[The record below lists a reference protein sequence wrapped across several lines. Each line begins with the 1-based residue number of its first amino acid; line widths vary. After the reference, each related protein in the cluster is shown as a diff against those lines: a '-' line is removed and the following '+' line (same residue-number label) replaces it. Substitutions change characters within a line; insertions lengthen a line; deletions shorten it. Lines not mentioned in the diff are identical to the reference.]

1 MTRFFERDK
10 RTGHRRPIDPETLGV
25 GVEFSDNPDRPV
37 RTTGGGVLGRIA
49 QRNFDTAYSP
59 REYPEASMDF
69 EPVSQESA
77 GGGGV
82 LGGRRRRGGVRVP
95 SMMVPEVPETQPA
108 PKAETPAM
116 PAAGGE
122 EFKPWDG
129 GGKGG
134 RMPSLPGHEVWKAP
148 EGEEK
153 LGGGKAF
160 GVGARAHTGSAL
172 GAVVGAAALGATV
185 GSVIPVAGTAVGAAL
200 GAIGVGV
207 ATLAGAL
214 GGGWLGG
221 KAQDKI
227 EERMGVKDKWEK
239 ELSLARQQHP
249 YATFSGEIGAE
260 LAGMAA
266 GNWGAGA
273 LRAAR
278 GGKVALDAAKAA
290 ERLTA
295 MAKEGKDVA
304 AARQAIDA
312 YRTAQQNAEAARK
325 ATRAARGAKKIA
337 EEQAKLKAALAAVEA
352 TERAAQEA
360 AAANGFSLVGER
372 AAKALKAGRR
382 LGNATVAGSRM
393 AGEGSPSDYTMPEAD
408 TPCGR
413 LLTESEAGEWARQE
427 NRILGGNGD
436 EWWNGLAAGVRDP
449 WRGREKLKRVPFLG
463 HWLNAGIER
472 EMEGRKRRLA
482 ENGYMRADGTFDW
495 ALKRED
501 ERKIVAQR
509 NRDLVNA
516 AKSKSIAYSAA
527 NLISTQPTF
536 WAEMGMSP
544 TVLKMPGFAD
554 VRGAGGVGKYAL
566 KAVVNGLAQAQF
578 SPGGVVENYERN
590 RARKWTIRQDAFDA
604 LDMTVEREGDGAL
617 RALWKAWVR
626 NNNEYVSEHLGEV
639 LNLAG
644 LKVVNRALPQGLARK
659 LTRLIDDT
667 AEPTTFLH
675 RLFRASGVQ
684 PAFEMAEERLND
696 MMNVALHAD
705 DNDEGKS
712 FGRRMFEAAWPG
724 PRQLVTEMLG
734 FAAPAAAKLTA
745 GAVLNR
751 RWGEE
756 SGPTDGG
763 KPVGGGEGG
772 AEGGGVEAASSG
784 GPRWTPTAE
793 AFAGWRERITAT
805 LDAAGRTDAA
815 ERIRNAANPDDLM
828 DALGNAIGQMLQDGF
843 ERMLTPDQRQ
853 ALDGLQGEERLV
865 AAAQLATSW
874 NEMER
879 GLLAAANILERG
891 DLGDEA
897 AQRTVDALCQLK
909 PEWRDALRDGMEPH
923 EALSAILLVATDEI
937 RDGTL
942 DLADSKWKDAG
953 AAALAASV
961 SDRENDAI
969 GDITLDA
976 LVGALNA
983 TQREEYDSL
992 GTAGEKVAYLDS
1004 MLRGLGG
1011 QNAGVFTVARH
1022 IAGLDDGANVP
1033 EKMLDATISQLQA
1046 QFPGHASAA
1055 TGRTKREQLRAL
1067 VRSIEADE
1075 RNKEILRVFTE
1086 EGRLPDVADEGD
1098 FGAPIDELGGE
1109 EEAAAA
1115 NPPAGEPPAPP
1126 AAGEALASQ
1135 VPGMPVPDTS
1145 SLSPEGREALE
1156 AQARERLNEGAR
1168 QDAAPPNAA
1177 PQNAAPREAESP
1189 EAARRRQALS
1199 RRQAR
1204 KRKGGLKFRTDY
1216 DAMGADALRQEC
1228 RKRGISP
1235 EGTEEELRALIEED
1249 DIRATHGAILGKRF
1263 EADGALKTI
1272 AENAMKA
1279 LKGIGVLK
1287 GIEFRDIYTAD
1298 GGRAHGAFNQ
1308 PSGILYLSRDCRT
1321 DTLAHEI
1328 RHVLWQATQV
1338 STDAKMR
1345 KLHQA
1350 FRRIAESAPEA
1361 VKRLV
1366 VQREGEGLLDD
1377 ENMFLNEVFAACGEL
1392 SGAHDFLGALHS
1404 HAAARG
1410 WWGRVHAAAKRLVDG
1425 AIERF
1430 LPFLKT
1436 SPRYANVENALLALS
1451 EDILSGKEIDL
1462 GAMVQ
1467 AAEREEK
1474 AEKETRR
1481 DAASPSTDEPA
1492 PILSGDEVRK
1502 GMPGYDPKNW
1512 RTHVDKTGYVGPR
1525 MEARFQE
1532 LLRTRKGKGN
1542 GTVVF
1547 LAGGNGVGK
1556 STLAS
1561 KLGATPDFIIDS
1573 TLGNLAVAKKQIDA
1587 IIANGQKPVIAFVYR
1602 TPEQALAGIAERM
1615 ENGGH
1620 AVSPLSFANSHVKSL
1635 ENLRLLSDEYGGKV
1649 EIRIYDSSVA
1659 GSPII
1664 TLEQLEAKG
1673 IPNHADIRKRANEV
1687 LGKYGNGQNGGAGS
1701 GGAGP
1706 GGAKGVSSEIP
1717 GQSGPGLDGQGGQG
1731 SVRGSG
1737 GEVEGVESGESS
1749 EGGGNRTDNQ
1759 DGVRE
1764 VAAESPAGEEAG
1776 DRYRGMKIPELRKEI
1791 QKRGITVKKGAKE
1804 WNDAEGLRSL
1814 LRAADEQTRIEK
1826 EREPQPT
1833 AAVET
1838 DSEGRSKNEE
1848 AIERRN
1854 RETPIVEIG
1863 KNGRKGAVYLDRGAE
1878 DPARVEVEYH
1888 VVPLESIVASRKQG
1902 YLQPRDENINASS
1915 DTQVDRIASRLNFD
1929 QASESP
1935 NAQTGAPLVTP
1946 GGEVWGGNGR
1956 AMAIRRAYERGT
1968 AGDYEKS
1975 LRQWAKDNGID
1986 AAGIERPVLVRV
1998 TTDKGRLSWRDLA
2011 NLSNAVQGNVQKAS
2025 ESAFSDA
2032 RTLMETDGLLPRYA
2046 RGQSDITANAFLT
2059 PAWAQ
2064 KFARAIGFNG
2074 EVAANGEITP
2084 DFSNRIRRAFLVALL
2099 NSKGENDDMWRTISA
2114 LVEDDG
2120 EGVKNAVNSLVANAP
2135 GLLGIAK
2142 NPNYE
2147 SANILPQIA
2156 DALIALKQLRE
2167 GETSVAQWKTESRMF
2182 NDGSKNAQDYR
2193 ETNEVVRMLIE
2204 WFAGPERRNASGAV
2218 VGNSPTSLA
2227 DNTLF
2232 LRTYIE
2238 SLQDRDTGNL
2248 FDGMGNE
2255 FAAFSDQGRIEVLRT
2270 VMGRIK
2276 DTWRETRSKAF
2287 ADGHVKWLDAIIQ
2300 GNLAQDDLFSAMN
2313 RRPQKPSALQGG
2325 AESGMVPGE
2334 ERNHETSVRQDHR
2347 QGPGLGPRGE
2357 KPLDR
2362 DEGHE
2367 SRDGAASVGD
2377 AQAEGVSVRGGAGSP
2392 GEGATA
2398 DAGGDGGGGS
2408 VGNRPPRG
2416 GGGRASQS
2424 RGDGRG
2430 SDAEPGADVDVEP
2443 GDGGL
2448 GGGRRTGG
2456 PAGQSGEEEGGSPVA
2471 GGAQEK
2477 TSRRD
2482 RNASNHVIADLDY
2495 LEGGGA
2501 KAKYR
2506 DNVTALRILKS
2517 LKEEGREAT
2526 PEEREAIAKY
2536 VGWGRSEFANGL
2548 FGYGYYGSEGAKWAA
2563 EREEL
2568 KKLLTP
2574 EEFESARRSSLT
2586 AFWTHPRVATKMWDI
2601 LARMGFKGGRVH
2613 EPAVGTGIFFGTMPT
2628 GIRDH
2633 SVLSG
2638 GDKDELAYLIAS
2650 NLYPGASITRGEFQ
2664 DERLPDDFYDA
2675 VVSNFPFA
2683 DFTIRRDKYNT
2694 VNANLHDYFFLKSL
2708 GIVRPGGIVAAITS
2722 TGTMDKGNRAARMA
2736 IADKADVVACFRLPS
2751 GAFKKVAG
2759 TDVATD
2765 MVILRKREP
2774 GEAMSEETA
2783 AWIETVAIRD
2793 AQNLPGYGKL
2803 GFYDKD
2809 NPINRYYTM
2818 HPDHILGELALGGQF
2833 EKITVKP
2840 GKTGTMDLLDRAAE
2854 SVPAGIYKTRAEE
2867 ERDRPARKTTAA
2879 ELGLDP
2885 TALRDGSIVAGKGDA
2900 LYVKN
2905 GVAMEELKVPRQQV
2919 RKAGML
2925 IKLRDALNSLRSAEL
2940 SDKPK
2945 AEIEGLRKT
2954 LNKSYDA
2961 FVKEFGPLS
2970 KNGMLGVMAQ
2980 DPSAHMLLS
2989 LERDYDRK
2997 KNTARKSDIFTMRV
3011 GYPRTGV
3018 VRAENYE
3025 QAAGFSSSETGH
3037 LDARRVA
3044 EMMHVDESTAER
3056 ELLSRGLAF
3065 RDTDGMLVGA
3075 DEYLSGNV
3083 RQKLARAEA
3092 AEQTDPSFHANAEA
3106 LRKVLPKDKRA
3117 DEITANLGAPW
3128 IPTDVMEEFIAHV
3141 LGQEGAAPGDR
3152 ISCSY
3157 NSVAGRWTL
3166 ELPTGWAR
3174 QALERNSKFTTDFA
3188 TADRGF
3194 TAIMG
3199 AALSDEQIKITY
3211 RDREGQ
3217 THIDEGQ
3224 TAAANQKVEALRN
3237 AFAEWV
3243 FRDAKRRDR
3252 LVGLYN
3258 DRFNSHVARKASGR
3272 WLRFD
3277 GLTPSITPRS
3287 HQAAAVEKMLA
3298 CHRLLL
3304 AHEVGTGKTITYG
3317 LMALKAKQTGMAQKP
3332 LLVVKNNTLAQVAAE
3347 IQRAFPNM
3355 NILVGGEN
3363 MGAARRKA
3371 TMAQIANNNWDL
3383 IIISHDNLD
3392 ALDVDPH
3399 AETEWI
3405 ETQIRELLAAAESI
3419 PRNSREGERV
3429 RKGLRKRVEALRE
3442 RAAQLVRSKRTDG
3455 VATFQELG
3463 FDMLMVD
3470 ECQAFKKLPISTYR
3484 TRVKGIPTGGSQRA
3498 AKLQMNIDYM
3508 VAKNPNAC
3516 VVLGSGTPIDNSMVE
3531 LYVWQRLLQND
3542 VMREAGI
3549 ESFDAWAAAFGNTT
3563 TDLEMSASGGEWHEV
3578 SRFKQFV
3585 NLSEL
3590 YGMMARNMDVVFADK
3605 TGEISRPDRKD
3616 RVDEVSTTDD
3626 DREIQSE
3633 LTKRAQAI
3641 RGVRATKGGDNM
3653 LVICGDGRKA
3663 AVHPALYAAKYVGAK
3678 DTKAHRCVATVADNH
3693 RKDPKAAQMI
3703 FCDCGVNKT
3712 EWGFSLYDF
3721 LVEELVKSGFRREQI
3736 GVFSASTTPKARKEM
3751 AEKMNNG
3758 QILVGIG
3765 STDTMGTGINA
3776 QRRLRWLHHLDGS
3789 RTMTPGSI
3797 EQRNGRGHRQGNEYK
3812 EVEVV
3817 TYLKPGSLDAFTWTL
3832 IKNKSGFIRSFL
3844 AKGGSMSS
3852 IEEESETVTPEM
3864 MEAFASGDERVLRL
3878 AKVNA
3883 ALQKLERKRLGFE
3896 NSRQD
3901 TKSEL
3906 SRAERNIEYLEK
3918 RIPQVERAAAIA
3930 EESAGKPFSATVG
3943 KATFDKRDER
3953 LSAALDKTVI
3963 SAADRLKDAKK
3974 DISDFFSESGD
3985 LSHYFDKTEPVA
3997 QYRGFDIRV
4006 LWTDNKKLRYLLFDG
4021 KTHVANLSPNFDPS
4035 DEKTGMLAV
4044 FRSTD
4049 AVIPGLKKKIEPMK
4063 RSLDSFRTSRDNLQ
4077 KQMEETFSGGEDI
4090 TRLQLERQSLLESLA
4105 PKKEEKGQG
4114 EGGEAEPGTTAFQ
4127 LPSRDWSGA
4136 KIPEMR
4142 RELARRG
4149 LNVQGN
4155 AAMLRARLEGD
4166 DDRRRRAGG
4175 GTMFQKATP
4184 AEAARLDR
4192 EPTVRVYRAM
4202 QLVDGKLYPPMAAKV
4217 NGKWVEPTELGT
4229 WYVADEHP
4237 EVAFEVK
4244 GKWYVQL
4251 DKGNGRKLSKVAYN
4265 PYFHTSRTPLNDQF
4279 SSASERPELVMVEC
4293 EVPESELT
4301 SDYHAEKAK
4310 DSVGEK
4316 DWHSGPVAGWLAEKG
4331 HRRKVILSRY
4341 AKVVRVVRDSEVAE
4355 EVQRMLD
4362 GTGISI
4368 PEGVVT
4374 PALRAELE
4382 RLGVDIS
4389 RQTRS
4394 AYSWEKI
4401 AGTKKNPRTMEIPQ
4415 FKRGAFAENATQ
4427 RDMLKVARKSVSDA
4441 GGRET
4446 ASGLVLDIPAFGE
4459 VVVVGRSG
4467 IVHGLRPYLH
4477 YGLVVHKDNA
4487 DILPVLGKVLSNAIP
4502 VNEVRARG
4510 DDPKG
4515 TTGSTLLLSAAH
4527 DEAGEIV
4534 PIVVVVNH
4542 IRHEKE
4548 GLPEIR
4554 VYPLKSVNA
4563 KNPPS
4568 RRGLP
4573 PSLTSVGF
4581 SKINV
4586 GELVGQI
4593 KDEVPIF
4600 SQDVYGHF
4608 KQERPDGDFGS
4619 MMFQKTSPGEEWNGA
4634 RVEQQKRRNGRV
4646 AWNVVKK
4653 DGTVLERGLRSEE
4666 AAKEAL
4672 ARGASRLDLLE
4683 EEVAKLKKKD
4693 AAAIAEARRSLVEA
4707 LAKKDATA
4715 EERVAA
4721 FRELARKA
4729 GIHEALAEKE
4739 WKLAEKILSQDTME
4753 GVEEAAEKAERAVA
4767 TVLARASIREYQ
4779 RDIKELGKEGGGVLR
4794 ENGMR
4799 VNELSEVREAM
4810 KAIRADAAPEAVTE
4824 KVNEL
4829 LDQEQ
4834 ALLDRVTSG
4843 MDADGVALSDAQKE
4857 RAVAA
4862 YVDTVTK
4869 RQIAQNFLGLLKN
4882 HGGNHRERLLD
4893 DLAAWRLARET
4904 MEKLSRDAK
4913 SALAAELQKATDRA
4927 KAIRQELIQDFTGG
4941 RGVPKAMQRKA
4952 FENTMTLREK
4962 AVRWWR
4968 GIVAYH
4974 MSGGREWGEFLT
4986 QGPGEYRETAA
4997 GRLLHDGLAV
5007 AQKREME
5014 ANEADQE
5021 RALRL
5026 LSGQFHIDPGKGFKE
5041 LIDLSEICG
5050 KLFSDTI
5057 GTDANG
5063 RPEVT
5068 LRSAIYDKRKFG
5080 GKRREVLGYHESV
5093 CKLKLGE
5100 LMSIYLYGK
5109 QAEALA
5115 GVGSGGF
5122 TDTPAHSE
5130 WADTSLME
5138 SLAMH
5143 GYSAETMAE
5152 IRRALEA
5159 RGLDR
5164 LALAISAD
5172 METKSDALDGVM
5184 QKHFHSHLV
5193 RIPFYAPLR
5202 RVHYGADE
5210 RFDAKAS
5217 VGGFMG
5223 LARSFLKERVTNN
5236 RDIQPS
5242 NLIDLW
5248 QNHNRQA
5255 NHLITHSDWTAEVGR
5270 VFRHTQMQEA
5280 LEWTVGG
5287 KARKYLNSWLD
5298 LQASGGQYRRIES
5311 PALDAIARRFASA
5324 VTINP
5329 RVALKQ
5335 LTSGTMALSMLPP
5348 EASTVQWAK
5357 DMAYIAIPGNALK
5370 FHKMLMAESAE
5381 WRQRG
5386 SNASDAQMLVNRH
5399 VAGSKASLRNMKIN
5413 RALSIMTR
5421 FGDRGGALMG
5431 CYGVYMAWKRKFEGE
5446 GMGER
5451 EAHEAALERFI
5462 DAVNAGQQSSL
5473 PEYMSFAQQ
5482 TAGRG
5487 FRFLYMFKTAQAAMT
5502 KNFFLHADALA
5513 KHRGPPKQHI
5523 RGMLGIYLADVLFKM
5538 MGMAMMPLL
5547 FMVGLG
5553 GGDGDDEKRKRKDKA
5568 EWRAEK
5574 AALQSLV
5581 DAPFSGL
5588 FIAGDIASAVTDHF
5602 LSKAGHAAGKE
5613 NSPRMFDVAEKLLP
5627 SFDVWNDAV
5636 MGVDKLTAG
5645 DIHAAAKF
5653 AIDAASKFAGA
5664 PYASLAWDYLTDDLP
5679 DATGAEDLST
5689 AERIARGLTFSR
5701 SAIGAPKK
5709 KAQ

>member
-1 MTRFFERDK
+1 MKRFFERDK

-25 GVEFSDNPDRPV
+25 GVEFSGNPERPV
-37 RTTGGGVLGRIA
+37 RATGGGVLGRIA
-49 QRNFDTAYSP
+49 QRNFDAAYAP
-59 REYPEASMDF
+59 REYPETNMELD
-69 EPVSQESA
+69 PVVPERPA
-77 GGGGV
+77 GVGGGV
-82 LGGRRRRGGVRVP
+82 LGGGRRRGGAGRAP
-95 SMMVPEVPETQPA
+95 SAAMPEVPETPPA
-108 PKAETPAM
+108 PQPEPPA
-116 PAAGGE
+116 PPSGARDEAFE
-122 EFKPWDG
+122 PWDG
-129 GGKGG
+129 GGDGG

-148 EGEEK
+148 EEEERM
-153 LGGGKAF
+153 GGGKAF
-160 GVGARAHTGSAL
+160 GVGARAHAGSAL
-172 GAVVGAAALGATV
+172 GAMAGGAALGAAV
-185 GSVIPVAGTAVGAAL
+185 GSLIPVAGTAAGAVL
-200 GAIGVGV
+200 GAVGVGV

-221 KAQDKI
+221 KAQNKI
-227 EERMGVKDKWEK
+227 EERAGVKEKWEK

-249 YATFSGEIGAE
+249 YATFGGEIGTE

-273 LRAAR
+273 MRAAR

-290 ERLTA
+290 ERLNA

-304 AARQAIDA
+304 AARRAIDA
-312 YRTAQQNAEAARK
+312 YRTAQQNAEAAKK

-337 EEQAKLKAALAAVEA
+337 EEQAKLKEALAAVEA
-352 TERAAQEA
+352 TERAAREA
-360 AAANGFSLVGER
+360 AAANGVSLVGER
-372 AAKALKAGRR
+372 AANALKAGRR
-382 LGNATVAGSRM
+382 LENATVAGARM

-427 NRILGGNGD
+427 NRILGGDGD
-436 EWWNGLAAGVRDP
+436 AWWNGLAAGLRDP

-463 HWLNAGIER
+463 HWLNTGIER
-472 EMEGRKRRLA
+472 EMEGRKRRLS
-482 ENGYMRADGTFDW
+482 ENGYMRPDGTFDW
-495 ALKRED
+495 ELKRED

-536 WAEMGMSP
+536 WAEIGMSP

-554 VRGAGGVGKYAL
+554 VRGMGGVARYGL
-566 KAVVNGLAQAQF
+566 RAVVNGLAQAQF
-578 SPGGVVENYERN
+578 SPGGVAENYARN

-604 LDMTVEREGDGAL
+604 LDLTVEREGDGAL

-724 PRQLVTEMLG
+724 PRQLLTEMLG
-734 FAAPAAAKLTA
+734 FAGPAAAKLTA

-751 RWGEE
+751 RWGDE
-756 SGPTDGG
+756 SGRTDGG
-763 KPVGGGEGG
+763 TPAGGGTD
-772 AEGGGVEAASSG
+772 GGGVEAESAG

-897 AQRTVDALCQLK
+897 AQRAVDALCQLK

-923 EALSAILLVATDEI
+923 EALSAILLAATDEI

-1055 TGRTKREQLRAL
+1055 TGGTKREQLRAL

-1263 EADGALKTI
+1263 EEDGALKTI

-1366 VQREGEGLLDD
+1366 VAREGAGLLDD
-1377 ENMFLNEVFAACGEL
+1377 EDRFLNEVFAACGEL

-1404 HAAARG
+1404 HAAART

-1425 AIERF
+1425 AVERY

-1436 SPRYANVENALLALS
+1436 VPRYANVENALLALS
-1451 EDILSGKEIDL
+1451 EDILAGREIDF
-1462 GAMVQ
+1462 GAVAD

-1474 AEKETRR
+1474 AGAEARQE
-1481 DAASPSTDEPA
+1481 AAPPATEEPA

-1502 GMPGYDPKNW
+1502 GMPGYDPGRESPAAAADTAQVGGGEQSAGGEPAATTSPAAEPKGEAEKPRPEKGPGSLKGLPREEQIRGAAKIIADTVNDKIRRNNRGGAVDPNKMFKPEDLMQSAVRIVDAIESKDANKLRGILHNGNKGSIRAFEAIAGVKLPGAQSARFVAVDRFFGVTPEERARRDAEKKAEFEAKNAEERHAAIIEQGKRIAMASKIAMPDGK
-1512 RTHVDKTGYVGPR
+1512 RTVTLDKGAKELFEQGWKLTSRRRGAITEYALFNPEGTRGYKIPAKAREYLEDLADRVRAEKRDEEPDDLSDIDAEEVREELEKGGIVNGQVVNPAAAENNDFIQQVERDAKEIGKRELRDRLLDAIETDARDGLVGIVQDNRYGEGAYAINYATGSREEVTRAADGIRKAFPD
-1525 MEARFQE
+1525 MEVMSSDDGIVIVPKTADQLQEARDGERNAVLNKSPESARVQGNEEGAENHGEDARLGRSGETDGAGNPPLGGVPAQDDAAIHPGGPVGAGSADRGAGDDAAGLHGGDGGRPGVDVGNREGGPDSDAGGGAPVGVGAGESSGPHVQE
-1532 LLRTRKGKGN
+1532 VGGAPGLADESSE
-1542 GTVVF
+1542 
-1547 LAGGNGVGK
+1547 LAGGRSG
-1556 STLAS
+1556 
-1561 KLGATPDFIIDS
+1561 
-1573 TLGNLAVAKKQIDA
+1573 
-1587 IIANGQKPVIAFVYR
+1587 GQ
-1602 TPEQALAGIAERM
+1602 
-1615 ENGGH
+1615 
-1620 AVSPLSFANSHVKSL
+1620 
-1635 ENLRLLSDEYGGKV
+1635 D
-1649 EIRIYDSSVA
+1649 
-1659 GSPII
+1659 
-1664 TLEQLEAKG
+1664 
-1673 IPNHADIRKRANEV
+1673 
-1687 LGKYGNGQNGGAGS
+1687 AGS
-1701 GGAGP
+1701 GGDSVGVDAGERP
-1706 GGAKGVSSEIP
+1706 GVKETAGKAA
-1717 GQSGPGLDGQGGQG
+1717 
-1731 SVRGSG
+1731 
-1737 GEVEGVESGESS
+1737 EGTKVAAPKHPDFVM
-1749 EGGGNRTDNQ
+1749 T
-1759 DGVRE
+1759 DGVR
-1764 VAAESPAGEEAG
+1764 AAILEKSPLKRVRNNIKAL
-1776 DRYRGMKIPELRKEI
+1776 KLLRKLRAEGRQATPKEQETLAKFVGWGGLSQIFDAAYGRQYDADTNGGAYYGRTDFTSGTKFGREGYELYKEI
-1791 QKRGITVKKGAKE
+1791 RETLT
-1804 WNDAEGLRSL
+1804 DAELARARGSTLSAFYTPVEMVMAEHDA
-1814 LRAADEQTRIEK
+1814 LRA
-1826 EREPQPT
+1826 
-1833 AAVET
+1833 
-1838 DSEGRSKNEE
+1838 
-1848 AIERRN
+1848 
-1854 RETPIVEIG
+1854 
-1863 KNGRKGAVYLDRGAE
+1863 
-1878 DPARVEVEYH
+1878 
-1888 VVPLESIVASRKQG
+1888 
-1902 YLQPRDENINASS
+1902 
-1915 DTQVDRIASRLNFD
+1915 
-1929 QASESP
+1929 
-1935 NAQTGAPLVTP
+1935 
-1946 GGEVWGGNGR
+1946 
-1956 AMAIRRAYERGT
+1956 
-1968 AGDYEKS
+1968 
-1975 LRQWAKDNGID
+1975 
-1986 AAGIERPVLVRV
+1986 
-1998 TTDKGRLSWRDLA
+1998 
-2011 NLSNAVQGNVQKAS
+2011 
-2025 ESAFSDA
+2025 
-2032 RTLMETDGLLPRYA
+2032 
-2046 RGQSDITANAFLT
+2046 
-2059 PAWAQ
+2059 
-2064 KFARAIGFNG
+2064 
-2074 EVAANGEITP
+2074 
-2084 DFSNRIRRAFLVALL
+2084 
-2099 NSKGENDDMWRTISA
+2099 
-2114 LVEDDG
+2114 
-2120 EGVKNAVNSLVANAP
+2120 
-2135 GLLGIAK
+2135 LG
-2142 NPNYE
+2142 
-2147 SANILPQIA
+2147 
-2156 DALIALKQLRE
+2156 
-2167 GETSVAQWKTESRMF
+2167 
-2182 NDGSKNAQDYR
+2182 
-2193 ETNEVVRMLIE
+2193 
-2204 WFAGPERRNASGAV
+2204 
-2218 VGNSPTSLA
+2218 
-2227 DNTLF
+2227 
-2232 LRTYIE
+2232 
-2238 SLQDRDTGNL
+2238 
-2248 FDGMGNE
+2248 
-2255 FAAFSDQGRIEVLRT
+2255 
-2270 VMGRIK
+2270 
-2276 DTWRETRSKAF
+2276 
-2287 ADGHVKWLDAIIQ
+2287 
-2300 GNLAQDDLFSAMN
+2300 
-2313 RRPQKPSALQGG
+2313 
-2325 AESGMVPGE
+2325 
-2334 ERNHETSVRQDHR
+2334 
-2347 QGPGLGPRGE
+2347 
-2357 KPLDR
+2357 
-2362 DEGHE
+2362 
-2367 SRDGAASVGD
+2367 
-2377 AQAEGVSVRGGAGSP
+2377 VRGGRFLGPSAGTGNYAS
-2392 GEGATA
+2392 A
-2398 DAGGDGGGGS
+2398 AGVYEKGLIW
-2408 VGNRPPRG
+2408 
-2416 GGGRASQS
+2416 QF
-2424 RGDGRG
+2424 
-2430 SDAEPGADVDVEP
+2430 VELDP
-2443 GDGGL
+2443 T
-2448 GGGRRTGG
+2448 TGG
-2456 PAGQSGEEEGGSPVA
+2456 ILQQLFPNQRVIVDGY
-2471 GGAQEK
+2471 EK
-2477 TSRRD
+2477 TSLPNSYYD
-2482 RNASNHVIADLDY
+2482 VAI
-2495 LEGGGA
+2495 
-2501 KAKYR
+2501 
-2506 DNVTALRILKS
+2506 DNV
-2517 LKEEGREAT
+2517 
-2526 PEEREAIAKY
+2526 PY
-2536 VGWGRSEFANGL
+2536 VDAFIRS
-2548 FGYGYYGSEGAKWAA
+2548 
-2563 EREEL
+2563 
-2568 KKLLTP
+2568 
-2574 EEFESARRSSLT
+2574 
-2586 AFWTHPRVATKMWDI
+2586 D
-2601 LARMGFKGGRVH
+2601 
-2613 EPAVGTGIFFGTMPT
+2613 
-2628 GIRDH
+2628 RD
-2633 SVLSG
+2633 
-2638 GDKDELAYLIAS
+2638 
-2650 NLYPGASITRGEFQ
+2650 YP
-2664 DERLPDDFYDA
+2664 PMK
-2675 VVSNFPFA
+2675 V
-2683 DFTIRRDKYNT
+2683 
-2694 VNANLHDYFFLKSL
+2694 HDYFFAKTISKL
-2708 GIVRPGGIVAAITS
+2708 RPGGVMMFLTS
-2722 TGTMDKGNRAARMA
+2722 TGTLDKQSATLRKYLSDHGGQIVGA
-2736 IADKADVVACFRLPS
+2736 VRLPNGFFS
-2751 GAFKKVAG
+2751 KNAG
-2759 TDVATD
+2759 TDVAADLVIVQKRDGAVDNSAFEKAERYGTETAWERGRTVEKPLTYNGYFKDHPEQIVGEMKTGTGQYGRALLEYKMPKSGLYDLVRAAIGRAMDGIDRDALLKSPTVAEVQDHTPVYDDEGLRQGNVTEKNGKFWVKTGGELVPVALPTD
-2765 MVILRKREP
+2765 AKLPDGTPNKGSMALRKALDKRKLAPEAVMRELLGLRSALRAVVDAQMKGCTDAELASLQKKLNTVYDNFVKRNGNLTKDHIKPFVLLDGADGNRMLALELTDNTKVWKADIFTKRVIFKSQRPTKADTPMDAMVIAYSETGTLDVRRVGELLGTNAAEAERRLRESGDVFENPQTGRIEASWQYLSGKVRTKLAAARAAAEQDP
-2774 GEAMSEETA
+2774 AYAPNVKALEKVVPKDIPIGDVKIQFGATWVDPEAMTDF
-2783 AWIETVAIRD
+2783 IRD
-2793 AQNLPGYGKL
+2793 QFGSDRVGATFTYNNDIGMWASSLSGAMSNPWGETTMDVDDFLSAAMNNRSLDHWITTTVGGERVREFDAEGTEKNKLAKERLDSAFEVFLQTSEKWHDRAERRYNDVMNDLVPTQLPAGVLPFEAAGMARDSMARL
-2803 GFYDKD
+2803 FETDKD
-2809 NPINRYYTM
+2809 GK
-2818 HPDHILGELALGGQF
+2818 PDVRRPKKGREYQSAAIAKGVLGGQNLYLAHAVGAGKTMEMQSISMLGRHLGIF
-2833 EKITVKP
+2833 RKPIHVVPNHMLNQYCNEWLRDFPNANILKMTDEDVKP
-2840 GKTGTMDLLDRAAE
+2840 ENRRRFFAMVANGDWDAIVVKRDTFSRKLAMGAEYQRQYYEDMLENFELAYEAARE
-2854 SVPAGIYKTRAEE
+2854 A
-2867 ERDRPARKTTAA
+2867 
-2879 ELGLDP
+2879 
-2885 TALRDGSIVAGKGDA
+2885 AGKGDETVKEMEKRLLRLRERVEKKQAA
-2900 LYVKN
+2900 LESSKDSKIIPFEELGVDQIFVDEAHNYKGLSVATSQGRVKGLSQGESSRAEDMEMKCDYIQSLRGDGQGCVFASGTSLSNAPVLEAYGILRFLAKRTLDEQGMKFFDAFVSQFGTVESVDKMDMGGTGTKEAVEVTGLRNAPELMRLFKSVVDIVNSEDLKLPRPSKNLIPVKVNLTPMQRVVMHMVARECRLSGGKEDMGKMMKLANIAKSVCISPRLLGMNEDGGKLAALARNVKKTYDETRKELGTQLVFTDKFNQSAHSTISGMRQYMNEAERNAVRWSGETGEFDLNRAIVEALVAQGIPRDEIAVIQDLDRTSGDKDQNKAALFKKVKDGKVRVLVGSRPRMGEGTNVQDRLAAIHMLHPGWKPSEDEQAEGRIIRPGNRFKEGRVYYYLTQGDEDIGSYETSNHELVGKKSALINRIMRGDASVRDLSMNTAEDERDLLMSMTVKN
-2905 GVAMEELKVPRQQV
+2905 PELGELIAMRRPLRKLELDVANSRDLAR
-2919 RKAGML
+2919 RKASDADYRAKRLSTDREEYGRWEKRVQDWNGKHKAQPLSITAGGKKRAKPGEMATL
-2925 IKLRDALNSLRSAEL
+2925 INGAM
-2940 SDKPK
+2940 
-2945 AEIEGLRKT
+2945 EGLRKKPVYSREQT
-2954 LNKSYDA
+2954 EIGTIDGSP
-2961 FVKEFGPLS
+2961 VVVRTEPVSVFGTVEKAIKFGIPEL
-2970 KNGMLGVMAQ
+2970 
-2980 DPSAHMLLS
+2980 DFWHMLD
-2989 LERDYDRK
+2989 RDVSPQGMVQIIR
-2997 KNTARKSDIFTMRV
+2997 
-3011 GYPRTGV
+3011 
-3018 VRAENYE
+3018 
-3025 QAAGFSSSETGH
+3025 H
-3037 LDARRVA
+3037 LDAFLSPESLKRRKGELDGMAAQIEKMRETAKEFAKSAEEKGKELGEKKARELELNRRVFPLPVYVTQENDRA
-3044 EMMHVDESTAER
+3044 TYGNWGIIKARDGWVASQTGTRER
-3056 ELLSRGLAF
+3056 IEGKTLSGLLDLIDAADRKNPSDAAKETVNLGDYMRKRGL
-3065 RDTDGMLVGA
+3065 
-3075 DEYLSGNV
+3075 NV
-3083 RQKLARAEA
+3083 
-3092 AEQTDPSFHANAEA
+3092 P
-3106 LRKVLPKDKRA
+3106 V
-3117 DEITANLGAPW
+3117 
-3128 IPTDVMEEFIAHV
+3128 
-3141 LGQEGAAPGDR
+3141 
-3152 ISCSY
+3152 
-3157 NSVAGRWTL
+3157 
-3166 ELPTGWAR
+3166 
-3174 QALERNSKFTTDFA
+3174 
-3188 TADRGF
+3188 
-3194 TAIMG
+3194 
-3199 AALSDEQIKITY
+3199 
-3211 RDREGQ
+3211 
-3217 THIDEGQ
+3217 
-3224 TAAANQKVEALRN
+3224 
-3237 AFAEWV
+3237 
-3243 FRDAKRRDR
+3243 
-3252 LVGLYN
+3252 
-3258 DRFNSHVARKASGR
+3258 
-3272 WLRFD
+3272 
-3277 GLTPSITPRS
+3277 
-3287 HQAAAVEKMLA
+3287 
-3298 CHRLLL
+3298 
-3304 AHEVGTGKTITYG
+3304 
-3317 LMALKAKQTGMAQKP
+3317 
-3332 LLVVKNNTLAQVAAE
+3332 
-3347 IQRAFPNM
+3347 
-3355 NILVGGEN
+3355 
-3363 MGAARRKA
+3363 
-3371 TMAQIANNNWDL
+3371 
-3383 IIISHDNLD
+3383 
-3392 ALDVDPH
+3392 
-3399 AETEWI
+3399 
-3405 ETQIRELLAAAESI
+3405 
-3419 PRNSREGERV
+3419 
-3429 RKGLRKRVEALRE
+3429 
-3442 RAAQLVRSKRTDG
+3442 
-3455 VATFQELG
+3455 
-3463 FDMLMVD
+3463 
-3470 ECQAFKKLPISTYR
+3470 
-3484 TRVKGIPTGGSQRA
+3484 TR
-3498 AKLQMNIDYM
+3498 
-3508 VAKNPNAC
+3508 
-3516 VVLGSGTPIDNSMVE
+3516 
-3531 LYVWQRLLQND
+3531 
-3542 VMREAGI
+3542 
-3549 ESFDAWAAAFGNTT
+3549 
-3563 TDLEMSASGGEWHEV
+3563 
-3578 SRFKQFV
+3578 
-3585 NLSEL
+3585 
-3590 YGMMARNMDVVFADK
+3590 
-3605 TGEISRPDRKD
+3605 
-3616 RVDEVSTTDD
+3616 
-3626 DREIQSE
+3626 
-3633 LTKRAQAI
+3633 
-3641 RGVRATKGGDNM
+3641 
-3653 LVICGDGRKA
+3653 
-3663 AVHPALYAAKYVGAK
+3663 
-3678 DTKAHRCVATVADNH
+3678 
-3693 RKDPKAAQMI
+3693 
-3703 FCDCGVNKT
+3703 
-3712 EWGFSLYDF
+3712 
-3721 LVEELVKSGFRREQI
+3721 
-3736 GVFSASTTPKARKEM
+3736 
-3751 AEKMNNG
+3751 
-3758 QILVGIG
+3758 
-3765 STDTMGTGINA
+3765 
-3776 QRRLRWLHHLDGS
+3776 
-3789 RTMTPGSI
+3789 
-3797 EQRNGRGHRQGNEYK
+3797 
-3812 EVEVV
+3812 
-3817 TYLKPGSLDAFTWTL
+3817 
-3832 IKNKSGFIRSFL
+3832 
-3844 AKGGSMSS
+3844 
-3852 IEEESETVTPEM
+3852 
-3864 MEAFASGDERVLRL
+3864 
-3878 AKVNA
+3878 
-3883 ALQKLERKRLGFE
+3883 LERK
-3896 NSRQD
+3896 
-3901 TKSEL
+3901 
-3906 SRAERNIEYLEK
+3906 
-3918 RIPQVERAAAIA
+3918 QVAHAIDGMP
-3930 EESAGKPFSATVG
+3930 EE
-3943 KATFDKRDER
+3943 E
-3953 LSAALDKTVI
+3953 
-3963 SAADRLKDAKK
+3963 
-3974 DISDFFSESGD
+3974 
-3985 LSHYFDKTEPVA
+3985 
-3997 QYRGFDIRV
+3997 
-4006 LWTDNKKLRYLLFDG
+4006 
-4021 KTHVANLSPNFDPS
+4021 
-4035 DEKTGMLAV
+4035 
-4044 FRSTD
+4044 
-4049 AVIPGLKKKIEPMK
+4049 
-4063 RSLDSFRTSRDNLQ
+4063 
-4077 KQMEETFSGGEDI
+4077 
-4090 TRLQLERQSLLESLA
+4090 
-4105 PKKEEKGQG
+4105 QG
-4114 EGGEAEPGTTAFQ
+4114 EGGEAEEGTTVFQ
-4127 LPSRDWSGA
+4127 LPSRDWSTA
-4136 KIPEMR
+4136 KIPDMR

-4166 DDRRRRAGG
+4166 DDRRRVAGG

-4608 KQERPDGDFGS
+4608 KQERPYGDFGS

-4646 AWNVVKK
+4646 AWNVVKE

-4693 AAAIAEARRSLVEA
+4693 AAAIAEARRALVES

-4721 FRELARKA
+4721 FRELARNA
-4729 GIHEALAEKE
+4729 GIHESLAEKE
-4739 WKLAEKILSQDTME
+4739 WNLAEKILSQETTE
-4753 GVEEAAEKAERAVA
+4753 GVEEAYEKAERAVG

-4779 RDIKELGKEGGGVLR
+4779 NDIKELGKQGGGVLR

-4799 VNELSEVREAM
+4799 VNELAEVREAM
-4810 KAIRADAAPEAVTE
+4810 KAIRADAAPKAVKE
-4824 KVNEL
+4824 KVSEL

-4834 ALLDRVTSG
+4834 ELLDRVTSG
-4843 MDADGVALSDAQKE
+4843 MDADGVALSDAQLE
-4857 RAVAA
+4857 RAVAE
-4862 YVDTVTK
+4862 YVKTVTK

-4882 HGGNHRERLLD
+4882 HGGTHRERLLE
-4893 DLAAWRLARET
+4893 DLAAWRRARET
-4904 MEKLSRDAK
+4904 MEKLARDAK
-4913 SALAAELQKATDRA
+4913 SALESEQKNATERA
-4927 KAIRQELIQDFTGG
+4927 KEIRQELIKDFTGG

-5057 GTDANG
+5057 GTDASG

-5080 GKRREVLGYHESV
+5080 GKRREVLGYQESV

-5138 SLAMH
+5138 SLAMN

-5223 LARSFLKERVTNN
+5223 LARSFLKERVTNY

-5311 PALDAIARRFASA
+5311 PAFDAIARRFASA

-5357 DMAYIAIPGNALK
+5357 DMAYIAIPGKALK
-5370 FHKMLMAESAE
+5370 FHRMLMAESAE

-5462 DAVNAGQQSSL
+5462 DAVNAGQQSSR
-5473 PEYMSFAQQ
+5473 PEYMSFAQ

-5487 FRFLYMFKTAQAAMT
+5487 FRFFYMFKTAQAAMT
-5502 KNFFLHADALA
+5502 KNFFLHADALV

-5547 FMVGLG
+5547 VMAGLG
-5553 GGDGDDEKRKRKDKA
+5553 GGGDDDEKRKRQDKE

-5581 DAPFSGL
+5581 DAPFGGL
-5588 FIAGDIASAVTDHF
+5588 LFAGDLASAVTDHF
-5602 LSKAGHAAGKE
+5602 LARAGHAAGKE
-5613 NSPRMFDVAEKLLP
+5613 NAPRMFDAAEKLLP

-5645 DIHAAAKF
+5645 DIKAAAKF
-5653 AIDAASKFAGA
+5653 AIDATAKFAGA
-5664 PYASLAWDYLTDDLP
+5664 PYASIAWDYLTDDLP
-5679 DATGAEDLST
+5679 DAIGDSDLSIT
-5689 AERIARGLTFSR
+5689 ERIARGLTFSR